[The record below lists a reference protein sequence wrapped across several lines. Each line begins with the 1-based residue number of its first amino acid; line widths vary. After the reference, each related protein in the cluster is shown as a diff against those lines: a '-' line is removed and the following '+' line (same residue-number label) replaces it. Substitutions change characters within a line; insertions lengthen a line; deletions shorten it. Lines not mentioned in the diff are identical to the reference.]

1 MWIFCPGHIV
11 LPGADDAIEIE
22 PAIFNLGRIRSV
34 PQESFMSSLAAAESF
49 DVNLSE
55 PEPSIASRREYV
67 WRPLDRGQKSLATVS
82 RRISLDL
89 DRLQLSPSV
98 NKVTLTDGQS
108 AHRCAG
114 YVREE
119 ITLATT
125 TVESAVVSYD
135 APRPLEVCSI
145 CGEVVDLEEAFRC
158 ICGDASTYDSVK
170 VLSHTL
176 LNSYSPWLA
185 AHGQVPDMQVL
196 EPQ

>member
-1 MWIFCPGHIV
+1 MWIFRPCHIF
-11 LPGADDAIEIE
+11 LPGTDDAIELE
-22 PAIFNLGRIRSV
+22 PAIFNLGCIRSV
-34 PQESFMSSLAAAESF
+34 PQESFMPLLAAAESF
-49 DVNLSE
+49 DVDLSE

-67 WRPLDRGQKSLATVS
+67 WRPLDRGQQSLATVS

-125 TVESAVVSYD
+125 TVESAVVSHD

-158 ICGDASTYDSVK
+158 ICGDPSTCDSIK
-170 VLSHTL
+170 VSSHMS
-176 LNSYSPWLA
+176 LNFHSPWLA
-185 AHGQVPDMQVL
+185 ADGQVPDLQIL